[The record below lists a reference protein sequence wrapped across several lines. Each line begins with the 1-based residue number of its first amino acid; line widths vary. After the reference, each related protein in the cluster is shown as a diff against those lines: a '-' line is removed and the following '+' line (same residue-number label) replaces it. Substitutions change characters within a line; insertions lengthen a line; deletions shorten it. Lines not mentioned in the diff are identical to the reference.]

1 MAEPIRILPD
11 VARALSDGKPV
22 VALES
27 SVLAQGLPI
36 PQNRVAAERMVGAV
50 EREGAISGITAVV
63 RGIATVGLDADE
75 LERFLRRDGV
85 RKVSARDLPFA
96 MATGADGATTVAA
109 TLTIASI
116 AGIEVF
122 ATGGIGGVHRDAPFD
137 ESADLV
143 ELSRTPMIVVCA
155 GAKSI
160 LDLPATWERL
170 ETLGIPVVGYRTNQ
184 LPGFFT
190 SETGI
195 ALETRVDSAAQIAE
209 IFRAHR
215 ALGRRQSLLV
225 VQPPPAEF
233 ALDRERVETAVSE
246 AQREAAAN
254 EIRGAKVTPFLLA
267 AVTRLTG
274 GSSLDANLA
283 LLEQNARLAG
293 EIATVYCRT
302 RVHDAP

>member
-1 MAEPIRILPD
+1 
-11 VARALSDGKPV
+11 
-22 VALES
+22 
-27 SVLAQGLPI
+27 
-36 PQNRVAAERMVGAV
+36 
-50 EREGAISGITAVV
+50 
-63 RGIATVGLDADE
+63 
-75 LERFLRRDGV
+75 
-85 RKVSARDLPFA
+85 
-96 MATGADGATTVAA
+96 
-109 TLTIASI
+109 
-116 AGIEVF
+116 
-122 ATGGIGGVHRDAPFD
+122 
-137 ESADLV
+137 
-143 ELSRTPMIVVCA
+143 MIVVCA

-170 ETLGIPVVGYRTNQ
+170 ESLGIPVVGYRTNR

-190 SETGI
+190 SDSGI
-195 ALETRVDSAAQIAE
+195 ALDTRVDSAEQIAE

-293 EIATVYCRT
+293 EIATVHCRT
-302 RVHDAP
+302 RVHGTQ